1 MNALEFIQINMLKK
15 KTQERGQGAHQSS
28 PKAGELL
35 TVDSFLKEG

>member
-15 KTQERGQGAHQSS
+15 NPREKTGAHQSS

-35 TVDSFLKEG
+35 TVDSFWKEG